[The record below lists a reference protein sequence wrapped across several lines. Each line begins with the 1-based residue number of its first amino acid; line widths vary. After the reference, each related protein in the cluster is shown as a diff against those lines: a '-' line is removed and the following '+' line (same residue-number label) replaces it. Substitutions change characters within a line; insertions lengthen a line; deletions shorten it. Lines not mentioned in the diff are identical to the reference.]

1 MAVLTI
7 TADYDGEI
15 EYAVSAGTYTK
26 ADTLDHISVGYD
38 SKGNTIY
45 RGFLRFP
52 LGALPAN
59 AQISQVRLY
68 VYCSTAASSTH
79 LTDVHAYGSAG
90 QEDPQSDDAQTVYN
104 RCASGNLYVDDST
117 ALRTTGDKWFVLG
130 GSVIQDLL
138 NAKNAVNRFSLA
150 FHEEGDNDGWAGLAS
165 LENTSY
171 PYPAKLEITY
181 VSEAVKCVGD
191 SFTWVVVTA
200 IFKPFRRILFKAKGL
215 LVSILSFLKCSA
227 RL

>member
-7 TADYDGEI
+7 TADYDGN
-15 EYAVSAGTYTK
+15 AGSAGVK
-26 ADTLDHISVGYD
+26 EDTTLTLPVGMYQKGAGSVR
-38 SKGNTIY
+38 SFI
-45 RGFLRFP
+45 RFP
-52 LGALPAN
+52 LDALPPN
-59 AQISQVRLY
+59 AQITQVRLY
-68 VYCSTAASSTH
+68 VYCYSTQSSTH
-79 LTDVHAYGSAG
+79 LTDIHAYGTNG
-90 QEDPQSDDAQTVYN
+90 QEDPQPDDAQTAYN
-104 RCASGNLYVDDST
+104 RCASGNLYVDDSD

-130 GSVIQDLL
+130 GNVIQDLI

-150 FHEEGDNDGWAGLAS
+150 LHEEGDDDLNSNLAS

-171 PYPAKLEITY
+171 PYPPKLEITY
-181 VSEAVKCVGD
+181 VSEVVKCVGD